1 MRIDG
6 IPQST
11 PSALPSLPPL
21 PLPDAEQKE
30 DDSFVKS
37 SGKDEQK
44 QSPLPSCDS
53 SESAAASTGT
63 EVTASV
69 AAEGRPASSEP
80 AEAPVSSTPAE
91 IPASVAASDDA
102 AETACSSTPAPAAK
116 TVETAEA
123 EISPTVAEISRQIS
137 TKAALAAYG
146 AAAALRVS
154 SAGAPTAAAAG
165 LATIDIIYTND
176 IHGAISP
183 KGDDKEGLTG
193 GVAYMGTLIRKLQS
207 ESKDNFLLLDG
218 GDWGQGSYESKLTHG
233 NTLIDVMN
241 NLEYDAAEVGN
252 HEFDWGRSAL
262 SDMIK
267 NAEFPI
273 VGANILEKG
282 QLMDGVKPYT
292 LEEVN
297 GLKVGVIGLIS
308 QETPG
313 ATDPKNIGG
322 LNFESTSKTVKTYI
336 PELKEK
342 GADLIVVLSHQGDK
356 ADENL
361 ARAVSGIDVIVG
373 GHSHTEIPEP
383 RLVNNTIIVQSGTG
397 GAFVGDLTID
407 VDRETKK
414 VSTYRNRLLPVN
426 SKELTPDPAI
436 EKIIAPVVQEAQ
448 EVMGKTLGRS
458 DVDLTHDRKKV
469 FETVL
474 GNVITDG
481 MREAAGSDIAMTN
494 SGAIR
499 DQLMKGDLDFGDLYR
514 VLPFD
519 KNIVTIGLTGTEI
532 KEILE
537 NSADRKKG
545 NLQVSGLTMDIEP
558 RNSKGSKV
566 SDVMV
571 QGEPLE
577 EKKLYRVTIDDF
589 LAGGANGYSTFL
601 NGREPIYGGL
611 VVETLKSYV
620 EKHSPLTQDTA
631 RIEGRLNFLSPP
643 S

>member
-21 PLPDAEQKE
+21 PLPDTEQKE

-53 SESAAASTGT
+53 SESAAASTRT

-69 AAEGRPASSEP
+69 AAEERPASSEP

-91 IPASVAASDDA
+91 IAASDDA

-116 TVETAEA
+116 TGETAEA
-123 EISPTVAEISRQIS
+123 EISPSTAEISHLILTR
-137 TKAALAAYG
+137 AALAAYG

-322 LNFESTSKTVKTYI
+322 LTFESTSKTVKTYI

-458 DVDLTHDRKKV
+458 DVDLTHNRKKV

-481 MREAAGSDIAMTN
+481 MRETAESDIAMTN

-566 SDVMV
+566 SEIMV

-589 LAGGANGYSTFL
+589 LAGGANGYLTFL

-620 EKHSPLTQDTA
+620 EKHSPLTQDIA

>member
-1 MRIDG
+1 MLLMKIDG
-6 IPQST
+6 IPQNKAST
-11 PSALPSLPPL
+11 LPSSPAFS
-21 PLPDAEQKE
+21 LPDADKKQ
-30 DDSFVKS
+30 DDSFVDSADKYVR
-37 SGKDEQK
+37 K
-44 QSPLPSCDS
+44 QSQILTK
-53 SESAAASTGT
+53 ET
-63 EVTASV
+63 EVTAS
-69 AAEGRPASSEP
+69 
-80 AEAPVSSTPAE
+80 EAFSD
-91 IPASVAASDDA
+91 AASDDEA
-102 AETACSSTPAPAAK
+102 GSASQAGISSN
-116 TVETAEA
+116 
-123 EISPTVAEISRQIS
+123 VAEISRQIP
-137 TKAALAAYG
+137 TKEALAAYG
-146 AAAALRVS
+146 ASAALRVS
-154 SAGAPTAAAAG
+154 SAGSLPAAAAG

-183 KGDDKEGLTG
+183 RSDGNEGLAG

-207 ESKDNFLLLDG
+207 DSKDSYLLLDA
-218 GDWGQGSYESKLTHG
+218 GDWGQGSYESKLTLG
-233 NTLIDVMN
+233 KTMIDVMN

-252 HEFDWGRSAL
+252 HEFDWGRAAL
-262 SDMIK
+262 SGMIR

-273 VGANILEKG
+273 VGANIMEKG
-282 QLMDGVKPYT
+282 QLMDGLKPYT

-297 GLKVGVIGLIS
+297 GLKVGVIGVIS
-308 QETPG
+308 EETAG
-313 ATDPKNIGG
+313 ATDPETIDG
-322 LNFESTSKTVKTYI
+322 LTFESTSKTVKTYI

-342 GADLIVVLSHQGDK
+342 GADLIIVLSHQGDR
-356 ADENL
+356 ADEKL

-426 SKELTPDPAI
+426 NKELTPDPAI
-436 EKIIAPVVQEAQ
+436 EKIIAPVVKEAQ
-448 EVMGKTLGRS
+448 EVMGRTLGRS
-458 DVDLTHDRKKV
+458 DIDLTHDRKKV

-474 GNVITDG
+474 GNVVTDA
-481 MREAAGSDIAMTN
+481 MRESSGSDIALTN

-499 DQLMKGDLDFGDLYR
+499 AQLMKGELNFGDLYR

-519 KNIVTIGLTGTEI
+519 KNIVTIGLTGAEI

-537 NSADRKKG
+537 NSADRRKG

-566 SDVMV
+566 SDILV

-589 LAGGANGYSTFL
+589 LAGGANGYLTFL
-601 NGREPIYGGL
+601 NGREPVYGEL

-620 EKHSPLTQDTA
+620 EKHSPLTNDIA

-643 S
+643 A

>member
-6 IPQST
+6 ISQST

-21 PLPDAEQKE
+21 PLPGAEQKE

-44 QSPLPSCDS
+44 QSPFPSCES

-63 EVTASV
+63 EVIASV
-69 AAEGRPASSEP
+69 AAEGRPASSTP
-80 AEAPVSSTPAE
+80 AEESVSSTPAE
-91 IPASVAASDDA
+91 IVASDDA
-102 AETACSSTPAPAAK
+102 AETSGSSAPAPAAK
-116 TVETAEA
+116 TSETAET
-123 EISPTVAEISRQIS
+123 EMSPAVTEISRQIS
-137 TKAALAAYG
+137 IRAALAAYG

-154 SAGAPTAAAAG
+154 SAGAPPAAASG

-322 LNFESTSKTVKTYI
+322 LTFESTSKTVKTYI

-448 EVMGKTLGRS
+448 EVMGRTLGRS

-499 DQLMKGDLDFGDLYR
+499 DQLMKGELDFGDLYR

-566 SDVMV
+566 SDILV

-577 EKKLYRVTIDDF
+577 ETKLYRVTIDDF
-589 LAGGANGYSTFL
+589 LAGGANGYLTFL
-601 NGREPIYGGL
+601 NGRDPIYGGL
-611 VVETLKSYV
+611 VVETLKNYV
-620 EKHSPLTQDTA
+620 EKHSPLTQDSA